1 MYDGTQLNNIQHSNI
16 RHDYSPVKDT
26 MNNDFQRKD
35 TQHNNYT
42 IMPSVIMKCR
52 FLKRRYAKCRGAILQ
67 RKQMK

>member
-35 TQHNNYT
+35 TQHN
-42 IMPSVIMKCR
+42 IM
-52 FLKRRYAKCRGAILQ
+52 F
-67 RKQMK
+67 